1 MQTYLM
7 KKTKNNCFMIF
18 YCLDNSVQ
26 SGEFYPLRILSSLET
41 FIQCRKF
48 YSAQLVWRL
57 LSRANTCL
65 QYGEFYI
72 VWRLLSSMETF
83 IIVRLSPHFLKGEV
97 DLTKNL
103 KKGGMEKLLTGRE
116 DSAGKRGYCQSG
128 YFFQL
133 GCSKCNYYNLII
145 SQSKCSYFP

>member
-7 KKTKNNCFMIF
+7 RKTRNNCFMVF
-18 YCLDNSVQ
+18 CLDNSVQ
-26 SGEFYPLRILSSLET
+26 SGEFYPLRILLSLGT

-57 LSRANTCL
+57 LSSANTCI
-65 QYGEFYI
+65 QYGEFYL

-83 IIVRLSPHFLKGEV
+83 IIVRPSPPLFLNEEV
-97 DLTKNL
+97 DLTKIL
-103 KKGGMEKLLTGRE
+103 KKEGMEKLLTGRE
-116 DSAGKRGYCQSG
+116 DSAGKQGCCQSG